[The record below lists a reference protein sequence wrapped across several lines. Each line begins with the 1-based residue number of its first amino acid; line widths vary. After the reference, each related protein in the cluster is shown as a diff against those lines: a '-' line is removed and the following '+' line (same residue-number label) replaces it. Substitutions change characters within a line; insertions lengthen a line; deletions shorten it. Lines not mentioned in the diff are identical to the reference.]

1 MLISG
6 KYAEKIIIREI
17 IINTGSMLIDFN
29 ENKTN
34 TSNFTSSYKIKV
46 TPTLLFLGTDGEEL
60 TDRIVG
66 INTIELF
73 SYYLDQAI
81 DEAIVNFKSP

>member
-6 KYAEKIIIREI
+6 EYAEKIIIREI

-29 ENKTN
+29 GKKNHA
-34 TSNFTSSYKIKV
+34 SNLADSYNIKV
-46 TPTLLFLGTDGEEL
+46 TPTLLFLGPKGEEL
-60 TDRIVG
+60 VDRIVG

-73 SYYLDQAI
+73 SYYVDQAI
-81 DEAIVNFKSP
+81 DRAILNFKSP